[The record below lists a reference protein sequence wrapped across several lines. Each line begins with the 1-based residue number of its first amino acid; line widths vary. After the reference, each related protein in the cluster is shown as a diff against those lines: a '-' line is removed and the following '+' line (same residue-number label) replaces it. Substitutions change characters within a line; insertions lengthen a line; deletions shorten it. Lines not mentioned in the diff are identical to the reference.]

1 MDKTSYLGEFVD
13 GDAVKTDE
21 REEGEISLSPD
32 IAGCRIDL
40 ALVFQH
46 TRVCVRAYVHVFV
59 LRVYAVSCAAFVL
72 KRLRQLARV
81 FVRVCAVCM
90 CMRCMCA
97 FTSAVCV

>member
-46 TRVCVRAYVHVFV
+46 TRVCVRA
-59 LRVYAVSCAAFVL
+59 C
-72 KRLRQLARV
+72 
-81 FVRVCAVCM
+81 VRMCM
-90 CMRCMCA
+90 CLCCVCMRCPA
-97 FTSAVCV
+97 LPLS